1 MDTRSAAADSLTAQ
15 AAGPSQA
22 SPTTSALSHIST
34 GTMRAEYGAVVE
46 VSSSSRLRS
55 IASAIL
61 GCPETPSAELPFVY
75 CPATSQTN
83 AKRGMG
89 SRVRTPQVRCA
100 TDDDDE
106 GHEDHEDEDDLVLL
120 PMRKISSLAVG
131 PFSTTRFVQRLYVTT
146 IPALS

>member
-1 MDTRSAAADSLTAQ
+1 MGTRSATADSLTAQ

-22 SPTTSALSHIST
+22 SPATSALSHIST

-83 AKRGMG
+83 AERGMG

-100 TDDDDE
+100 TDDD

-120 PMRKISSLAVG
+120 AMRNISSLAVG
-131 PFSTTRFVQRLYVTT
+131 PFSTTRFVQRLYATT
-146 IPALS
+146 IPVVN